1 MSEQVF
7 ILRVE
12 NARELM
18 VSVWRLA
25 CQFLELGKAVR
36 VTVKE
41 HRASRSLEQ
50 NSLFHCYCG
59 QIARQRQWAGGW
71 IDTEGWKRLIIHAWA
86 KESGKKEGRVVPS
99 LDGSSTINLSV
110 QSHRMTVGE
119 MAEVITFTQA
129 WAAMNGVKLNDRASK
144 RLERMVQ

>member
-1 MSEQVF
+1 MEQVF

-36 VTVKE
+36 ITVKE
-41 HRASRSLEQ
+41 HRASRSLDQ
-50 NSLFHCYCG
+50 NAMFHAYCG
-59 QIARQRQWAGGW
+59 EIARQRKWAGRW
-71 IDTEGWKRLIIHAWA
+71 IDGSGWKRLILDSWA
-86 KESGKKEGRVVPS
+86 RESGKRQGDVVPS
-99 LDGSSTINLSV
+99 LDGSSIVNLSV

-129 WAAMNGVKLNDRASK
+129 WAVENGVKLNDRASK